1 MNKILITGASGFVGS
16 NLSQFLKIKN
26 WEADA
31 LSLRNE
37 NWSENIPTNAQ
48 AIIHLAGKA
57 HDTANTSDAS
67 SYFEINTELTKQLF
81 DVFLNS
87 EIQDFIYFSSVKAV
101 ADTVET
107 TLEENVIGNPKT
119 PYGQSKLQA
128 EDYILAQKLPEGK
141 RVFII
146 RPCMIHGPGNKGN
159 LNLLYNIVKK
169 GIPYPLASFE
179 NERSFLSIDNLN
191 FLANAILS
199 DKSIAS
205 GVYNFADDVVISTNE
220 LVGIIAKASGKKA
233 RLLKVP
239 KVIINAGAKLGDIVN
254 LPLNSETVKK
264 LTENYRVSN
273 EKIKK
278 AVGIEKLPTS
288 ASDGLEKTIKSFMK

>member
-16 NLSQFLKIKN
+16 NLSQFLKSKN

-31 LSLRNE
+31 LSLRNKD
-37 NWSENIPTNAQ
+37 WKDAIDKNATSL
-48 AIIHLAGKA
+48 IHLAGKA

-67 SYFEINTELTKQLF
+67 AYFEINTELTKQLF

-101 ADTVET
+101 ADTVEA

-128 EDYILAQKLPEGK
+128 EKYILSQKLPEGK
-141 RVFII
+141 RIFII

-191 FLANAILS
+191 FLVNAILS

-220 LVGIIAKASGKKA
+220 LVGIIAKASGKKT

-239 KVIINAGAKLGDIVN
+239 KGIINAGAKLGDIIK

-288 ASDGLEKTIKSFMK
+288 ASEGLEKTIKSFMK